1 MILIRGSKW
10 WNVQVACLVG
20 KHQTPL
26 RDLAIGSYR
35 SFDFTYRL
43 SEEVPFCHARDKSR
57 ESNLPK
63 SCMRAFNG
71 NNLKNYAL
79 ARG

>member
-26 RDLAIGSYR
+26 RHLAIGP
-35 SFDFTYRL
+35 T
-43 SEEVPFCHARDKSR
+43 EVSILLIVFLRKYHFVTRVINR
-57 ESNLPK
+57 VNLPK

-71 NNLKNYAL
+71 NNF
-79 ARG
+79 